1 MAGANNKRQVFN
13 SLLEVLRKF
22 IAFDNA
28 IVLTRDDEASDL
40 HVLMS
45 TVTTL
50 DFSHWQVGST
60 FNRCINGECIA
71 LYSPKDIEEFK
82 NKSTDLLDIC
92 NSSLITGVKI
102 SSGDAMIILM
112 STEKRTFHF

>member
-1 MAGANNKRQVFN
+1 M
-13 SLLEVLRKF
+13 
-22 IAFDNA
+22 
-28 IVLTRDDEASDL
+28 TRASDL
-40 HVLMS
+40 CVLMS

-60 FNRCINGECIA
+60 FSNRCINGECIA

-102 SSGDAMIILM
+102 SSGDAMKVILA
-112 STEKRTFHF
+112 